1 MLRKIEISHRT
12 VIFTVFF
19 LIFLWFLYFIKDI
32 ILTLFAA
39 VLIMIVLNPLVT
51 RLTKWKIPR
60 VLSVIISYV
69 LVLGAFGGALALIIP
84 PMVEQSTNFATNLP
98 LYLQNL
104 GIGDQVVN
112 NLLSQLGS
120 LPGQVVKL
128 GVSVVSNILVVFSVL
143 IFAFY
148 FLLYRTKLDSILS
161 SFLDDAKKG
170 KVIKILDLIEIKLGG
185 WARGE
190 LTLMFAVG
198 SLIYLGLILLGI
210 PYALPLAILAGLLE
224 IVPMLGPIIAAVPAV
239 IIGLS
244 ISPIM
249 GLAAAALAF
258 LVQQLENYIL
268 VPKIMEKSVGVSP
281 VITLIALTIGFRLLG
296 VAGALMSVPVVIA
309 IQIILKENLQEKA

>member
-1 MLRKIEISHRT
+1 MIRKIEISHRT

-19 LIFLWFLYFIKDI
+19 LIFLWLVFYIKDI

-39 VLIMIVLNPLVT
+39 GLIMIILNPLVT

-60 VLSVIISYV
+60 VLSVIISYI
-69 LVLGAFGGALALIIP
+69 LVLGVFGGAIGLIIP
-84 PMVEQSTNFATNLP
+84 PLIEQSSNFAANLP

-104 GIGDQVVN
+104 GIGDQIVN

-120 LPGQVVKL
+120 LPGQVVKI
-128 GVSVVSNILVVFSVL
+128 GVSIVSNILVVFSVL

-148 FLLYRTKLDSILS
+148 FLLYRSKLDSVLG
-161 SFLDDAKKG
+161 SFLDDVKKN
-170 KVIKILDLIEIKLGG
+170 KVTRILDEIEIKLGG
-185 WARGE
+185 WTRGE
-190 LTLMFAVG
+190 LTLMFTVG
-198 SLIYLGLILLGI
+198 TLIYLGLTLLGI

-224 IVPMLGPIIAAVPAV
+224 IVPMLGPTIAAVPAV

-244 ISPIM
+244 ISPVM

-281 VITLIALTIGFRLLG
+281 IVTLIALTIGFRLLG
-296 VAGALMSVPVVIA
+296 IAGALMSVPVVIL
-309 IQIILKENLQEKA
+309 IKIILKENLQDKS